1 MLFTFPCRGKV
12 AALLRG
18 GWGSAAA
25 LPHAGRFAANPPPA
39 GEGGE
44 HVQPLLS
51 AIKWDSSVC
60 N

>member
-1 MLFTFPCRGKV
+1 MFKNADAKRRLW
-12 AALLRG
+12 LLRG

-44 HVQPLLS
+44 HVEPLLS
-51 AIKWDSSVC
+51 AIKWDSLVC